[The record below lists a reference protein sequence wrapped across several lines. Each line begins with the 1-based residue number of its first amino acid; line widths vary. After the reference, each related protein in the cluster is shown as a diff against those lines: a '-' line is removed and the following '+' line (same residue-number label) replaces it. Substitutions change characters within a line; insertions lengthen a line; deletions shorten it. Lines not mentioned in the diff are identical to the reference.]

1 MDPDQG
7 CNDLPVDPGA
17 IRLAAMDLLARR
29 EHSRRELRQKLH
41 KRFPHHDLIEEQL
54 DRLADENLQSDSRYA
69 ESFLRQRVN
78 RGYGPVRVRQEM
90 RRKGIADP
98 DIHAAM
104 ASVDVDWFHQAEQ
117 AWQRKFGATPAADIR
132 EKARRDRFMRYRGF
146 DGEHYRHLLGE

>member
-1 MDPDQG
+1 MNPDPNCD
-7 CNDLPVDPGA
+7 DLSVDPGA

-41 KRFPHHDLIEEQL
+41 KRFPDCHLIEEQL
-54 DRLADENLQSDSRYA
+54 DRLAGENLQSDSRYA
-69 ESFLRQRVN
+69 ESYLRQRGN

-90 RRKGIADP
+90 RQKGIAET
-98 DIHAAM
+98 DIQEAM
-104 ASVDVDWFHQAEQ
+104 VALDIDWLHQAEQ

-132 EKARRDRFMRYRGF
+132 EKVRRDRFMRYRGF